1 MDAIYERLEKLS
13 GGSSYSYAGLHLKML
28 EFEKK
33 AARERYTQAI
43 PIIEELIEKAEQTAF
58 TEFTALLYARYAQAL
73 LLNSLQEEASDML
86 DLAEE
91 LSAPYPNNF
100 ALQFHNRNTRAYLFA
115 HQNDFASAYEL
126 FFSLIEDLEHQYQK
140 TQSVLMR
147 IRLAHI
153 YGSLA
158 LQMARLEIVDEAVI
172 NLNKALEISRELN
185 DHSQVIRHLN
195 NLNVAYEQL
204 GDQNAALEVLIEA
217 KEMSE
222 QIGDYSS
229 LIRIDYNL
237 GIAYLQLVEFE
248 RAKQYFTDGLEHS
261 NELNLRPGV
270 MHHSFGLSEVNREQG
285 FFSEA
290 RAFAI
295 QAEEL
300 AHELGSKPILADS
313 YRSRYQTE
321 KAAGD
326 FETALRYHELF
337 KEMDD
342 EYKDVVRSQAVEE
355 LMIQHRVET
364 TRAENEFLADQL
376 ILEERASRQKNMFII
391 ILALLFIITVG
402 FAYYF
407 FKVKGQ
413 LQAANSVLDIQKNR
427 IASKNTKLEPLSQQR
442 NAFIHVIIHDLRNP
456 LSTIDGASQ
465 ILQMNEKSDTPEE
478 IRELTDIIVSASKRM
493 NLLISSLLNIFETDG
508 GNIESEFV
516 TTNSKHTIQKVIN
529 EYRPLAAKKQITL
542 KSELVDSS
550 IITHPESVIGILS
563 NLISNAI
570 KYSPDNTEITVL
582 SKVTDN
588 EWELVVR
595 DQGPGFSEQDFED
608 IFKPF
613 AKLSASPTG
622 DETSTGVGLYS
633 AKTSIDR
640 LNGQIDINRAYE
652 DGAEFICR
660 IPVELADEQLE
671 TV

>member
-1 MDAIYERLEKLS
+1 
-13 GGSSYSYAGLHLKML
+13 
-28 EFEKK
+28 
-33 AARERYTQAI
+33 
-43 PIIEELIEKAEQTAF
+43 
-58 TEFTALLYARYAQAL
+58 
-73 LLNSLQEEASDML
+73 LNGLQEEASDML

-100 ALQFHNRNTRAYLFA
+100 ALQFHNKNTRAYLFA
-115 HQNDFASAYEL
+115 HHNNFASAYEL
-126 FFSLIEDLEHQYQK
+126 YFELIQELEEKYQDNEN
-140 TQSVLMR
+140 VIMR
-147 IRLAHI
+147 TRLASV
-153 YGSLA
+153 YGTLA
-158 LQMARLEIVDEAVI
+158 LEMARIEIIDDAI
-172 NLNKALEISRELN
+172 TYLNKALEISRDLN
-185 DHSQVIRHLN
+185 DYAQVIRHLI

-217 KEMSE
+217 KEISE
-222 QIGDYSS
+222 QIGNYSS

-237 GIAYLQLVEFE
+237 GIAYLQLGEFE

-270 MHHSFGLSEVNREQG
+270 MHHSFGLSEVNRELG

-300 AHELGSKPILADS
+300 AHELGSKPILTNS

-342 EYKDVVRSQAVEE
+342 EYKEVVRSQAVEE

-364 TRAENEFLADQL
+364 TRTENEFLAEQL
-376 ILEERASRQKNMFII
+376 ILEAETNRQKNMFII

-427 IASKNTKLEPLSQQR
+427 IASKNTKLERLSQQR
-442 NAFIHVIIHDLRNP
+442 NAFLHVIIHDLRNP

-478 IRELTDIIVSASKRM
+478 LRELTDIIVSASKRM

-516 TTNSKHTIQKVIN
+516 TTNSKQTIQKVIN
-529 EYRPLAAKKQITL
+529 EYRPLAAKKQIML

-595 DQGPGFSEQDFED
+595 DQGPGFSEQDLED

-622 DETSTGVGLYS
+622 EETSTGVGLYS
-633 AKTSIDR
+633 VKTSVDR
-640 LNGQIDINRAYE
+640 LQGEIVVNREYTE
-652 DGAEFICR
+652 GAEFICT
-660 IPVELADEQLE
+660 IPVKVVSEHLE
-671 TV
+671 TTEKSSAF